1 MKYKEDGESYR
12 EALYTT
18 PTTYPVIFL
27 RLSHYCHELLPDLM
41 WKMNH
46 LLLAGRPEISTWR
59 LDMLLTAEGF
69 AIAAK

>member
-1 MKYKEDGESYR
+1 
-12 EALYTT
+12 
-18 PTTYPVIFL
+18 
-27 RLSHYCHELLPDLM
+27 M

-46 LLLAGRPEISTWR
+46 LLLDGRPEISTWR